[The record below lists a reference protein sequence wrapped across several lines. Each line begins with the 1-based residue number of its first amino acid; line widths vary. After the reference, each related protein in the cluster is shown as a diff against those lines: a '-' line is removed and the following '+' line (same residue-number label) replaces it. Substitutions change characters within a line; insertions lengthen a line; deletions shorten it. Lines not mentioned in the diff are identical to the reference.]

1 MSKEAN
7 WIFDEVEKHSKKKKL
22 PNVGLE
28 VVTKIGNKLLDK
40 NKKLAKKEEELK
52 ALKAEIR
59 EIQEKEL
66 PDAMQAC
73 NGLTRF
79 DLKDG
84 SSIVCKDEIFC
95 SFKADKKP
103 EALKWI
109 EKEETS
115 LFLEGQSL
123 KKTEVKLT
131 RN

>member
-7 WIFDEVEKHSKKKKL
+7 WIFDEVEKHQKKQKL

-40 NKKLAKKEEELK
+40 NRELAKKEEELK
-52 ALKAEIR
+52 SLKEQIR

-84 SSIVCKDEIFC
+84 CSIVVK
-95 SFKADKKP
+95 
-103 EALKWI
+103 
-109 EKEETS
+109 EK
-115 LFLEGQSL
+115 
-123 KKTEVKLT
+123 
-131 RN
+131 